1 MLLDPAGLEN
11 ELTALSE
18 GAYLASPAAIIGE
31 HLSLLTPPE
40 NISTV
45 ECAERHRWVRS
56 ADGAAKRK
64 WSRSL
69 TPYLVGPMDAWDDP
83 LCQEVIIVKPGRTGG
98 TMAFENA
105 LFKEMRFGP
114 MGDWLWYLGSK
125 SEVDSYAQRGVKQL
139 FEDHPEVRAKIGPG
153 KSDDNI
159 ALKKVAG
166 RSLEWLPA
174 NQRTITAR
182 EAKNIIG
189 DEIDTFPP
197 RLCASFLDQARIR
210 GRALGSRRRVGMT
223 SHPDKGWGTGIASAW
238 VLSDRGV
245 FLWPCGECDLWS
257 SPWPTTHHPDVPRA
271 RLDYQRPGD
280 GAPVDERIAMAEATA
295 HLLCPHCGSCLND
308 DQRAAMIDAGVW
320 LQGGQTFTAEHG
332 AVGELDRSTS
342 RGFWVHG
349 LMSKMVSNAE
359 LARDIEGALAAYE
372 RTKKPERLKEVTAKV
387 FGEVFEGVG
396 DAAGLDGGE
405 LIRRNRERE
414 REVGGY
420 MLGEVPPGVLFLTAS
435 VDVGHA
441 KFDVGIWGWDRE
453 GRSWLV
459 DRFTLRTRRWSD
471 GIDRDLRPSE
481 RIDDWAVLDDQVVD
495 RLVTLEGDPDWALP
509 IACTT
514 IDSGD
519 GNVTWKAYEFA
530 RRRDHKRWAGF
541 RRIKVVKGLGSP
553 SASELPGTPTR
564 LSKDQAGRAIE
575 PAVLLYPLGVHKLKE
590 QAVERLAT
598 TDGGPGQCHFP
609 RNVARGQLDEFFGEK
624 LVDGRWVR
632 NGDNESLDLFAYA
645 EAARLMLQ
653 PDRASIDWRTARP
666 VWAKPVSL
674 TAEGGDHVGA
684 GEEPA
689 RTTERRASLLERMD
703 RLNGN
708 GRRTID

>member
-1 MLLDPAGLEN
+1 MLLDPRALDEEIKRLAAGEYFAN
-11 ELTALSE
+11 
-18 GAYLASPAAIIGE
+18 PADVIGQ

-40 NISTV
+40 DISTA
-45 ECAERHRWVRS
+45 ECAERFRWVRA
-56 ADGAAKRK
+56 ADGAAKQL
-64 WSRSL
+64 WSRKL

-139 FEDHPEVRAKIGPG
+139 FDDHPEIAAKVGPG

-159 ALKKVAG
+159 ASKKVAG

-174 NQRTITAR
+174 NQRTITNR
-182 EAKNIIG
+182 QAKNIIG

-223 SHPDKGWGTGIASAW
+223 SHPDRGWGTGIASAW
-238 VLSDRGV
+238 VLSDRGIY
-245 FLWPCGECDLWS
+245 LWPCAECELWS
-257 SPWPTTHHPDVPRA
+257 SPWPTRFHDAVPRA
-271 RLDYQRPGD
+271 RLEYSRPAQ
-280 GAPVDERIAMAEATA
+280 GAPGDERIAMAKETA
-295 HLLCPHCGSCLND
+295 HLLCPHCGSLLTD
-308 DQRAAMIDAGVW
+308 AQRMTMTDAGVW
-320 LQGGQTFTAEHG
+320 LQGGQRFDASAG
-332 AVGELDRSTS
+332 ILGEPDGSSS

-359 LARDIEGALAAYE
+359 LARDIEGAVEAYD
-372 RTKKPERLKEVTAKV
+372 RTKRPEKLREVTAKV
-387 FGEVFEGVG
+387 FGEVYEGVG

-414 REVGGY
+414 RDAGGY
-420 MLGEVPPGVLFLTAS
+420 MAGEVPPGVLFLTAA

-453 GRSWLV
+453 GRSWLI
-459 DRFTLRTRRWSD
+459 DRLTLRQRKWSD
-471 GIDRDLRPSE
+471 GVWRDLRPSE
-481 RIDDWAVLDDQVVD
+481 RIDDWMVLEDALVN
-495 RLVTLEGDPDWALP
+495 RLLPMQGLEAAMP
-509 IACTT
+509 IACIA

-530 RRRDHKRWAGF
+530 RRMDRNRWGEF
-541 RRIKVVKGLGSP
+541 RRVKVIKGAGSVLAP
-553 SASELPGTPTR
+553 ELPPTPTR
-564 LSKDQAGRAIE
+564 LSKDQNGRAVT
-575 PAVLLYPLGVHKLKE
+575 PPVLLYTLGVHRLKE
-590 QAVERLAT
+590 QALERLAT

-609 RNVARGQLDEFFGEK
+609 RNVARAQMDEFFAEK
-624 LVDGRWVR
+624 LIDGKFVR
-632 NGDNESLDLFAYA
+632 DGANETLDLFAYA

-653 PDRASIDWRTARP
+653 PDRAGIDWHSRRP
-666 VWAKPVSL
+666 AWATPVSL
-674 TAEGGDHVGA
+674 TAEGGDRA
-684 GEEPA
+684 DDAPETATTAPA
-689 RTTERRASLLERMD
+689 AAKPSIFERMD
-703 RLNGN
+703 RLNQT
-708 GRRTID
+708 GRRPE